1 MTKEKLSLLEFTS
14 KVHDYMHKKAC
25 EVGFVFTMEDSF
37 GNEWYLHTREL
48 NECTQEAW
56 EEVTTLSLRNFKSLK
71 EKFRCEA
78 VDKVSEIYQLDSKKG
93 V

>member
-14 KVHDYMHKKAC
+14 KVNDYMHKKAC

-37 GNEWYLHTREL
+37 GNE
-48 NECTQEAW
+48 CTQDAW
-56 EEVTTLSLRNFKSLK
+56 KDVTNLSLRNFKSLK